1 MAREEV
7 KADLLKFLSLLVTF
21 VFLVSSPSF
30 PRRGRRVTSDPRAG
44 AEPSSPSFL
53 PVRRVAYSVLS
64 PLSRAR
70 TRSESEELRV
80 LGAGLL
86 FIGALGT
93 ASGLLAFFGARWEK
107 RILLLICACG
117 LLFLLVCC
125 ISLLLLLLLS
135 KGQIEEKADAAVGRM
150 ILVYIGHGRRD
161 GLLDDLQHQ
170 AECCGLTGRSDW
182 LRNAFVQTLNVTD
195 LLPCSCLRTLP
206 RDSETAWCSSDG
218 EVAHE
223 QGCAERLSS
232 WLHENTVTVVGL
244 DVGLMVAQVLQ
255 ATLALELR
263 RTIGRRDARRAA
275 DKREE
280 QERRGADAGSDAD

>member
-21 VFLVSSPSF
+21 VFLALSV
-30 PRRGRRVTSDPRAG
+30 G
-44 AEPSSPSFL
+44 
-53 PVRRVAYSVLS
+53 VASCGLWICFDSGSLVAVLS
-64 PLSRAR
+64 
-70 TRSESEELRV
+70 SESEELRV

-223 QGCAERLSS
+223 QPHHAQGCAERLSS